1 MSNFSLMF
9 RSEKIY
15 GGASG
20 WLAPGFLAALP
31 IAFHCFSLGLWA
43 AYCSLSS
50 LIFMRFCPA
59 LGFPH
64 LFPQLPCIAPVSV
77 PPYANAYQMILIFGF
92 SRLEG
97 KVPSAHTGRMRWKS
111 CVFDES
117 GKVAPVGAAIG
128 RPPVSLAVFC
138 GRAML
143 APTAAAPL

>member
-1 MSNFSLMF
+1 M
-9 RSEKIY
+9 
-15 GGASG
+15 
-20 WLAPGFLAALP
+20 
-31 IAFHCFSLGLWA
+31 
-43 AYCSLSS
+43 
-50 LIFMRFCPA
+50 
-59 LGFPH
+59 
-64 LFPQLPCIAPVSV
+64 APVSV

-111 CVFDES
+111 CVFDGS

-143 APTAAAPL
+143 APTAVTLLHRPPHQSACGYQIPLKGQPLTDSIHWYSMKNTLF